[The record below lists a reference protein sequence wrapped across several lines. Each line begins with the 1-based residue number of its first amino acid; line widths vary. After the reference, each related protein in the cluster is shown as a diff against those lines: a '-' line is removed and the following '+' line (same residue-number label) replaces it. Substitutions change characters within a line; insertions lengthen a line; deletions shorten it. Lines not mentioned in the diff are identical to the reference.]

1 MNRRCDAAAERRSA
15 APRRRQEARAVLAR
29 AKSHFYIR
37 SSEWRRSE
45 IRFFGGDRQNFGIV
59 ISGLPVQFFRQGP
72 TISNDSIS
80 DKDSVTA

>member
-1 MNRRCDAAAERRSA
+1 MQRQRGAA
-15 APRRRQEARAVLAR
+15 QHLAGAKSSTR